1 MKTMQYC
8 PSNDNTL
15 NKTNS
20 NMSTHNTQRIIV
32 FDND

>member
-1 MKTMQYC
+1 MQYC
-8 PSNDNTL
+8 PSNHNTL
-15 NKTNS
+15 SETNS